1 MPLINGCKYSCEPC
15 IRGHRASSCAHTD
28 RILIEVRKPGRPL
41 ETCGHNL
48 NTCQCGRVAEVIAMN
63 DILSDASAGTF
74 GMENNSNF
82 VVTTPPMPV
91 GSYAS
96 IRRPKPRTKSQSKV
110 TKRSKRKTFTPPAS
124 PVDEAS
130 SKLASISAVSQPEQ
144 PQDEIPTDSTRKE
157 RLDPLSPPGQSD
169 VNSQPMQYILPN
181 PHQYQL
187 LGSGQGAYMN
197 YPSGPGESKMRT
209 LDGVRIHSR
218 SRTPTPRNTDR
229 NMSWQHRNLLGGRCG
244 SKLLVFELKQ
254 LNNGPST
261 MRDRSVPSASL

>member
-144 PQDEIPTDSTRKE
+144 PQDEILTDSTRKE

-197 YPSGPGESKMRT
+197 YPSGPGGHQIIYEEPLQPLNYSRRVEDAYMGRSPNSQSQQDAHPPEYRSQYVMATQEPSWRSMR
-209 LDGVRIHSR
+209 
-218 SRTPTPRNTDR
+218 
-229 NMSWQHRNLLGGRCG
+229 
-244 SKLLVFELKQ
+244 
-254 LNNGPST
+254 
-261 MRDRSVPSASL
+261 